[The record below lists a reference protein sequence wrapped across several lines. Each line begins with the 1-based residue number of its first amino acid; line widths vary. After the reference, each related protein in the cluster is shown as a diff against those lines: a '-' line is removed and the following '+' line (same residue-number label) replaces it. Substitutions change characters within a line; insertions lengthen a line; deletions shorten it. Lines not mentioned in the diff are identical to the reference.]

1 MNKKGYFAT
10 QRFENRK
17 HPLLKLTR
25 FLVLGIII
33 QHSDHASNPPLK
45 KNMFM
50 ESNVQKN
57 WEKGYLVAILSPLK
71 LV

>member
-57 WEKGYLVAILSPLK
+57 
-71 LV
+71 

>member
-33 QHSDHASNPPLK
+33 QLSDHASNPPLK

-57 WEKGYLVAILSPLK
+57 
-71 LV
+71 